1 MDLNIVLWIGGML
14 FSLGVFAVKVGLGLG
29 CGNFTI
35 NVVALTLTSYTALFM
50 LIAVAAE
57 RLMRL
62 ATPFLQKGP
71 WMHTFLATGL
81 IVWGLVVIFKE
92 TGRPVQTGTSRGA
105 SLLMVIPC
113 PICLSAMTFSTW
125 AAFTIIKQPPLLVG
139 LSLGVSFSVM
149 ALLVTIAFK
158 ARTGNRSQTSLG
170 IAMVVLGLYFV
181 LSLFLPA
188 KIEAARSM
196 YQSFDNDSLMPVSH
210 DTAGVLVFLIVLLFA
225 GFFAG
230 KSFRSLQ

>member
-1 MDLNIVLWIGGML
+1 ML
-14 FSLGVFAVKVGLGLG
+14 FSLGVFAVKVGLGLS

-35 NVVALTLTSYTALFM
+35 KGVALTLTSYTALFM

-57 RLMRL
+57 WLMRL
-62 ATPFLQKGP
+62 AAPFLQRGP
-71 WMHTFLATGL
+71 WMHTFVATGL
-81 IVWGLVVIFKE
+81 IVWGLVVIFNE
-92 TGRPVQTGTSRGA
+92 TGQPGKTSTSRGA
-105 SLLMVIPC
+105 SLLMVVPC

-125 AAFTIIKQPPLLVG
+125 AAFNIIKQPPLLVG

-158 ARTGNRSQTSLG
+158 TRTGNRSQTSLG
-170 IAMVVLGLYFV
+170 MTMIVLGLYFV

-196 YQSFDNDSLMPVSH
+196 YQSFDNDSLMPVSP
-210 DTAGVLVFLIVLLFA
+210 DAAGVLVFLIVLLFA

-230 KSFRSLQ
+230 KNIRSLE